1 MIDEAEVP
9 ELQVVYKVVLTL
21 GDTQNPNSTHLAGVN
36 KHFSHTVTRHFFF
49 GKLITLC

>member
-21 GDTQNPNSTHLAGVN
+21 GDTQNPNSTH
-36 KHFSHTVTRHFFF
+36 
-49 GKLITLC
+49 I

>member
-36 KHFSHTVTRHFFF
+36 KHFSHTVTRHFF
-49 GKLITLC
+49 LEN